1 MVIHYVQWT
10 LRTAHNHKHKHTL
23 VRCPCDIIYVSTASL
38 LVLYFS
44 KLNGMEL
51 NWTQISRMTVQNKTQ
66 AKTEMRVLM
75 TLKAPLLKNSNLQI
89 VGRSQLAKMGNE
101 NTIRNNFSTV
111 FHTTDN
117 AKNIAHCDRGG
128 DTVTCLATN
137 V

>member
-1 MVIHYVQWT
+1 
-10 LRTAHNHKHKHTL
+10 
-23 VRCPCDIIYVSTASL
+23 
-38 LVLYFS
+38 
-44 KLNGMEL
+44 
-51 NWTQISRMTVQNKTQ
+51 MTVQNKTQ

-101 NTIRNNFSTV
+101 NTIRNNLSTV

-128 DTVTCLATN
+128 DAVTCLATN